1 MLVLTTVAF
10 TEARAFELES
20 KPTPSLAA
28 AAAAAAGDAVRWAKQ
43 IFADTKSTRDDPDW
57 KKNATDKMAP
67 QLLAKSRWDEGQ
79 SVERRL
85 ADTFVAGIPNTTS
98 GV

>member
-1 MLVLTTVAF
+1 MLVLITVAF

-43 IFADTKSTRDDPDW
+43 IFADTKSTRDDPDDE
-57 KKNATDKMAP
+57 KKMPPTKWRQNFWPKVVRTKVSP
-67 QLLAKSRWDEGQ
+67 
-79 SVERRL
+79 
-85 ADTFVAGIPNTTS
+85 
-98 GV
+98 